1 MVVYLRMCEWLCES
15 MGSIVVHEYDES
27 VAGRLPDAM
36 VSSRVVDSVVTMV
49 YPRVVE
55 KDAAWVSH

>member
-1 MVVYLRMCEWLCES
+1 